1 MISYIL
7 YCLGSGCPPSAALL
21 VAALGLSRTSSV
33 KLCAFIEYAQH
44 QCYCNNSNNLDN
56 NSKLNSI
63 HGKKKPRLLGS
74 PPVQKQSEQRKPQ
87 HSKVIESYVELYN
100 QNVISPTALHTFAR
114 VVI

>member
-1 MISYIL
+1 MISYTV

-44 QCYCNNSNNLDN
+44 QSYCNKSKNLDN

-63 HGKKKPRLLGS
+63 HGKKKPRLLWS
-74 PPVQKQSEQRKPQ
+74 PPVQKQPEQRK
-87 HSKVIESYVELYN
+87 HNTV
-100 QNVISPTALHTFAR
+100 
-114 VVI
+114 